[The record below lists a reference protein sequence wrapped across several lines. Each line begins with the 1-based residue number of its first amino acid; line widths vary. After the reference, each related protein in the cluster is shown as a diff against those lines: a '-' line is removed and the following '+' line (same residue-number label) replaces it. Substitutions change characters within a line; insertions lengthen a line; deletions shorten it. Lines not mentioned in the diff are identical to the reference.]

1 MKLDVSV
8 ATTLL
13 FLSLLNSGAF
23 YIHHK
28 LSLNLFTFYF
38 ASSVHFLTLFCMC
51 RSIGRSANRHFIGER
66 SLHAQCYLR
75 TKHATK
81 NILFQCTV
89 HFSSPDIQHFGRV
102 VGFIGALS
110 DTIYV
115 VTPPGPDSTQTSG
128 SYVFSVR
135 GKKRIL
141 CKDFWLRKII
151 FSVVLIFCQRVARR
165 ASALALIASLVDARQ
180 SKGDIFF
187 SSFDCCFSPWPPR
200 KMIF

>member
-102 VGFIGALS
+102 VGFIGAANEALRS
-110 DTIYV
+110 ARYNLRRDT
-115 VTPPGPDSTQTSG
+115 TWSRFNT
-128 SYVFSVR
+128 
-135 GKKRIL
+135 
-141 CKDFWLRKII
+141 DFWII
-151 FSVVLIFCQRVARR
+151 CIFRT
-165 ASALALIASLVDARQ
+165 
-180 SKGDIFF
+180 
-187 SSFDCCFSPWPPR
+187 W
-200 KMIF
+200 